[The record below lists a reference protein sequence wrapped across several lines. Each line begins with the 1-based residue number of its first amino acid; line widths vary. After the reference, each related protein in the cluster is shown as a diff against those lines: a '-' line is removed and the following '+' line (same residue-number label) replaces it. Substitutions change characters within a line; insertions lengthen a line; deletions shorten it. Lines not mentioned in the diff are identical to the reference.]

1 MCSSFAMKPGP
12 DSSSRVQTNLNAITN
27 VNSCFPE
34 KWYYSVRDNL
44 SLRKDI
50 GTFHHILFLSKIW
63 CHNWF
68 LIHRIFSE
76 KKISISAFPRDWAD
90 VEPVFHLKERIFFKK
105 ENAVMLSFHFIF
117 IVNIL
122 SFSWL
127 LRMRSCPSVVISTV
141 LSYILTSYQ
150 SWWTRLMTTLIW
162 CSVFHQS
169 TVHLNGNLFI
179 WF

>member
-1 MCSSFAMKPGP
+1 MLVICHEAGDRQLLACADQFERNYKCQFMFSREMILFCPGQP
-12 DSSSRVQTNLNAITN
+12 
-27 VNSCFPE
+27 
-34 KWYYSVRDNL
+34 L

-117 IVNIL
+117 TINIL

-127 LRMRSCPSVVISTV
+127 LRMRSCPSVVICTM